1 MDKVYT
7 LGSLLEELKEQ
18 TPKFEVGQFLEVQ
31 KSIYP
36 TTKVFKEFKN
46 ILIEEKEYTLPLA
59 ASHKGKRQFK
69 KDNSPFFNFS
79 KDNTRGDFLEIIE
92 TDGNTAKCINRSLKE
107 EIQQRYYINEDMKYI
122 QITFDH
128 VVDNTIKRVYRG
140 IKKYI

>member
-7 LGSLLEELKEQ
+7 LGALLEELKEQ

-36 TTKVFKEFKN
+36 TSKIFKEFKN
-46 ILIEEKEYTLPLA
+46 ILIEGGEYTLPLA
-59 ASHKGKRQFK
+59 TSQKAKRQFK
-69 KDNSPFFNFS
+69 KDKSPFFNFS

-92 TDGNTAKCINRSLKE
+92 TDGSTAKCINRSLKD

-122 QITFDH
+122 QITFED
-128 VVDNTIKRVYRG
+128 VIDNTIKRVYRG